1 MTELPR
7 RDRTDE
13 SAQVHILE
21 MLTLFWLFFMT
32 ATFILQLKV
41 PDPTSP
47 ASDGILDLAAEDAY
61 DSLAGAS
68 ALDDANYSSRLAE
81 MLATE
86 DNDVTCQ
93 TMLDTLSASIRG
105 NCWLAVDAGPL
116 DSHGATSLPEGRS
129 LTWFMRVATFGQSVS
144 KFGIQE
150 VVRDAS
156 DPCQR

>member
-1 MTELPR
+1 MRKPCQ
-7 RDRTDE
+7 E
-13 SAQVHILE
+13 SGAQVHIIE

-68 ALDDANYSSRLAE
+68 ALDDSNYSSRLAE
-81 MLATE
+81 MLAVGDE
-86 DNDVTCQ
+86 DATCQ
-93 TMLDTLSASIRG
+93 SMLDTFSASIRG

-116 DSHGATSLPEGRS
+116 EPHGSTSLPEGRS
-129 LTWFMRVATFGQSVS
+129 LTIHHLVHEEGHVWTVS
-144 KFGIQE
+144 LQVWHTGG
-150 VVRDAS
+150 AA
-156 DPCQR
+156 

>member
-1 MTELPR
+1 MASR
-7 RDRTDE
+7 RESADE

-21 MLTLFWLFFMT
+21 MITLVWLFFMT

-68 ALDDANYSSRLAE
+68 AVDDSNYSSRLAE
-81 MLATE
+81 MLSAGDE
-86 DNDVTCQ
+86 DSTCQ
-93 TMLDTLSASIRG
+93 SMLDTFSASIRG

-116 DSHGATSLPEGRS
+116 EPHGTTSQPEGRS
-129 LTWFMRVATFGQSVS
+129 LTIHHLVHEGGHVWTVS
-144 KFGIQE
+144 LQVWHTGG
-150 VVRDAS
+150 AA
-156 DPCQR
+156 

>member
-1 MTELPR
+1 MIAR
-7 RDRTDE
+7 REIADD

-21 MLTLFWLFFMT
+21 MITLFWLFFMT

-68 ALDDANYSSRLAE
+68 ALDDTNHSSRLAE
-81 MLATE
+81 MLAFGDE
-86 DNDVTCQ
+86 DATCQ
-93 TMLDTLSASIRG
+93 SMLDTLSASIRG

-116 DSHGATSLPEGRS
+116 ETHGTSSLPEGRS
-129 LTWFMRVATFGQSVS
+129 LTIHHLVHEGGHVWTVS
-144 KFGIQE
+144 LQVWHTGGG
-150 VVRDAS
+150 A
-156 DPCQR
+156 

>member
-1 MTELPR
+1 MVSR
-7 RDRTDE
+7 RESADE

-21 MLTLFWLFFMT
+21 MITLFWLFFMT

-68 ALDDANYSSRLAE
+68 AVDDSNYSSRLAE
-81 MLATE
+81 MLSAGDE
-86 DNDVTCQ
+86 DSTCQ
-93 TMLDTLSASIRG
+93 SMLDTFSASIRG

-116 DSHGATSLPEGRS
+116 EPHGTTSQPEGRS
-129 LTWFMRVATFGQSVS
+129 LTIHHLVHEGGHVWTVS
-144 KFGIQE
+144 LQVWHTGG
-150 VVRDAS
+150 AA
-156 DPCQR
+156 

>member
-1 MTELPR
+1 MLSRHENN
-7 RDRTDE
+7 DD

-21 MLTLFWLFFMT
+21 MITLFWLFFMT

-47 ASDGILDLAAEDAY
+47 ASDGILDLAAEDVY

-68 ALDDANYSSRLAE
+68 ALDDANYSSRLTE

-86 DNDVTCQ
+86 NNDFTCQ

-105 NCWLAVDAGPL
+105 NCWLAIDASPL
-116 DSHGATSLPEGRS
+116 EPHGVTSLPEGRS
-129 LTWFMRVATFGQSVS
+129 LTIHHLVYEGGNVWTVS
-144 KFGIQE
+144 IQ
-150 VVRDAS
+150 VWHTGGGA
-156 DPCQR
+156 

>member
-1 MTELPR
+1 MLPR

-21 MLTLFWLFFMT
+21 MITLFWLFFMT

-47 ASDGILDLAAEDAY
+47 ASDGILDLAAEDVY

-68 ALDDANYSSRLAE
+68 ALDEANYSSRLTE

-86 DNDVTCQ
+86 DNEITCQ

-105 NCWLAVDAGPL
+105 NCWLAVDAGPMEP
-116 DSHGATSLPEGRS
+116 HGMTAQPEGRS
-129 LTWFMRVATFGQSVS
+129 LTIHHLVHVDGHVWTVS
-144 KFGIQE
+144 IQ
-150 VVRDAS
+150 VWHTGGGA
-156 DPCQR
+156 

>member
-93 TMLDTLSASIRG
+93 TMLDTLPASIRG

-129 LTWFMRVATFGQSVS
+129 LTIHHLVHEGGHVWTVS
-144 KFGIQE
+144 LQVWHTGGG
-150 VVRDAS
+150 A
-156 DPCQR
+156 

>member
-1 MTELPR
+1 MVSR
-7 RDRTDE
+7 RESADE

-21 MLTLFWLFFMT
+21 MITLFWLFFMT

-68 ALDDANYSSRLAE
+68 PLDATNHSSLLAE
-81 MLATE
+81 MLSTGDE
-86 DNDVTCQ
+86 DVTCQ
-93 TMLDTLSASIRG
+93 TMLDSLSASIRG

-116 DSHGATSLPEGRS
+116 EPHGMTSEPEGRS
-129 LTWFMRVATFGQSVS
+129 LTIHHLVHENGHVWTVS
-144 KFGIQE
+144 LQVWHTGGG
-150 VVRDAS
+150 V
-156 DPCQR
+156 

>member
-1 MTELPR
+1 MVSR
-7 RDRTDE
+7 RESADE

-21 MLTLFWLFFMT
+21 MITLFWLFFMT

-68 ALDDANYSSRLAE
+68 PLDATNYSSLLAE
-81 MLATE
+81 MLSTE
-86 DNDVTCQ
+86 DEDVTCQ
-93 TMLDTLSASIRG
+93 SMLDSLSASIRG

-116 DSHGATSLPEGRS
+116 EPHGTTSEPEGRS
-129 LTWFMRVATFGQSVS
+129 LTIHHLVHESGHVWTVS
-144 KFGIQE
+144 LQVWHTGGG
-150 VVRDAS
+150 A
-156 DPCQR
+156 